1 MKNIYITWHYTT
13 HGIAYF
19 KHILSAFYK
28 NGIEGDSFPIKSLN
42 QEDLNDFFDST
53 DSKGFKF
60 DEIIYLTAPQNTFDK
75 LSSRRFNYK
84 KDILKDEQVNLLG
97 LNEVYDKIR
106 SNDEICYKIEEELK
120 FIEKNYSQ
128 KKQNFIETIWRDIQH
143 YPIAEQIK
151 WLNEKSNFQNIYPIP
166 TLKPIVLDKIDDL
179 RNEKLIAQELTQW
192 LKKYLSKQKG
202 EFQLFINV
210 SLGSNETQVVWHVLS
225 EANLLPA
232 KTRFFKTYDDKT
244 STKGRFK
251 LFSINEIEPNLI
263 SSISDEFRIFAD
275 TQSQKRVLVD
285 KKMEVFLKTGFS
297 ILLIG
302 ERGIGKSQIAGKA
315 KEKLEKLDNSITGQ
329 IIEVNCASFDDDSK
343 AEAELFGYEK
353 GAFTGANQKGKDGL
367 LEEAKNGILFLDEIH
382 HLSKYVQAKLMK
394 ALQTD
399 EYNRLTIR
407 KLGATKE
414 IKVKDVRLIFATNKT
429 TTELRECLLPDFYDR
444 IVQHVISIPSLRETV
459 EDRETDWENV
469 WEQLKFRDQP
479 KAPKEPKLMKWLK
492 KLPLYGNYRDLQKIA
507 MYYNAFNKF
516 EKGILREKTAF
527 EYAKNEFEKYHSPT
541 KQDKSV
547 GFSVSPEKTADEMIA
562 DFQFQL
568 QEWATKKWSR
578 KEAAKKL
585 KITEKT
591 LNNWKNKR
599 KNNITNS

>member
-1 MKNIYITWHYTT
+1 MKNVYITWHYTT

-19 KHILSAFYK
+19 KHILSAFYQ
-28 NGIEGDSFPIKSLN
+28 NGIGKNSFPIKSLN
-42 QEDLNDFFDST
+42 QEKLNEFFD
-53 DSKGFKF
+53 KVNYEGFKF
-60 DEIIYLTAPQNTFDK
+60 DELIYLTAPQNTFYK
-75 LSSRRFNYK
+75 LSARGKIYK
-84 KDILKDEQVNLLG
+84 KNILNDDIVNKLNLKEL
-97 LNEVYDKIR
+97 YDKITDN
-106 SNDEICYKIEEELK
+106 NDICYKIEEELK
-120 FIEKNYSQ
+120 FVEKHYPEKLEDF
-128 KKQNFIETIWRDIQH
+128 KKTVWRNIQH

-151 WLNEKSNFQNIYPIP
+151 WLNEKSNFRNIYPA
-166 TLKPIVLDKIDDL
+166 LKPTNFDKIDDL

-192 LKKYLSKQKG
+192 LKQYLKKQKD
-202 EFQLFINV
+202 EVQLFVNV

-225 EANLLPA
+225 EADLLPPN
-232 KTRFFKTYDDKT
+232 TRFFKTYDDKT
-244 STKGRFK
+244 SVEGRFK
-251 LFSINEIEPNLI
+251 LFSINEIKPNLI
-263 SSISDEFRIFAD
+263 SSISDEFRIFAE
-275 TQSQKRVLVD
+275 TQSKKRVLVE

-315 KEKLEKLDNSITGQ
+315 KEKLKEIETPITGKL
-329 IIEVNCASFDDDSK
+329 IEANCASFDDDSK
-343 AEAELFGYEK
+343 AEAELFGYTA
-353 GAFTGANQKGKDGL
+353 GTFTGGLKNGKTGL
-367 LEEAKNGILFLDEIH
+367 LKEAENGILFLDEIH

-414 IKVKDVRLIFATNKT
+414 TKVKDVRLIFATNNSVA
-429 TTELRECLLPDFYDR
+429 ELRECLLPDFYDR
-444 IVQHVISIPSLRETV
+444 IVQHVISIPPLRETV
-459 EDRETDWENV
+459 EDRETDWENI
-469 WEQLKFRDQP
+469 WEQLKFGKKED
-479 KAPKEPKLMKWLK
+479 APKEPQLIKWLK
-492 KLPLYGNYRDLQKIA
+492 GLPLYGNYRDLQKIA

-516 EKGILREKTAF
+516 EFKDILNEKTAF

-541 KQDKSV
+541 KQDKNV

-585 KITEKT
+585 KVSEKT
-591 LNNWKNKR
+591 LNNWKNR
-599 KNNITNS
+599 KSVQK